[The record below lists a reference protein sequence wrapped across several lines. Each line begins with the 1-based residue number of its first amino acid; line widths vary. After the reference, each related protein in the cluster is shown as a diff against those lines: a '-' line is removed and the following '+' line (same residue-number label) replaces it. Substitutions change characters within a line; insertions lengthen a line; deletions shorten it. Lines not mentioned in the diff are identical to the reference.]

1 MNASVGSPV
10 SERLESLGISFEWVE
25 IPLDPERKPIRS
37 LEEVMEGRGMSP
49 ARIVRSLLFR
59 TGGGGFA
66 LLAAPATARAA
77 WGALR
82 KALGER
88 RLTMADP
95 DEVLEATGYP
105 VGAVPPLV
113 LPDKVRVLADEAI
126 FIHERVVIGSGVL
139 GWAIDLTAGDLRQA
153 MAGVE
158 TGSFTR
164 SG

>member
-1 MNASVGSPV
+1 MSTSVSSPV
-10 SERLESLGISFEWVE
+10 SEHLESLGISFEWVE

-37 LEEVMEGRGMSP
+37 LEEVMSGRGMSP

-59 TGGGGFA
+59 TGGGDYA
-66 LLAAPATARAA
+66 LLAAPATARAD
-77 WGALR
+77 WGRLR

-88 RLTMADP
+88 RLTMADLA
-95 DEVLEATGYP
+95 EVPEITGYP

-113 LPDKVRVLADEAI
+113 LPDRVRVLADEAI
-126 FIHERVVIGSGVL
+126 FSHERVVIGSGVL
-139 GWAIDLTAGDLRQA
+139 GWAIELAGGDLRRA